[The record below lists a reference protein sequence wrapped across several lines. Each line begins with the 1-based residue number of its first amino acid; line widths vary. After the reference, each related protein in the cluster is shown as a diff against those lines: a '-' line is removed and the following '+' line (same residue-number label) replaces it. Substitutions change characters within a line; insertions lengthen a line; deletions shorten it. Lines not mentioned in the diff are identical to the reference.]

1 VAEVVTLPLR
11 QIGLAEPHLKAL
23 MVQAL
28 DGDAAAYRD
37 LLASLSKV
45 LRPYFA
51 QRLYSASHDV
61 EDLVQETLLAIHAK
75 RHTYRRTELLTPWV
89 FAIAR
94 YKLFN
99 YFRRSKSRMTVS
111 IDEAMGIDD
120 PGNPEEGAI
129 RQDVRRLLSLL
140 PGRQQRLMT
149 RVKIAGHSIEEAARE
164 EGMTEGAAKVALHRS
179 MKALSSEV
187 SDED

>member
-1 VAEVVTLPLR
+1 MAEVVTLPLR
-11 QIGLAEPHLKAL
+11 QIGLAEPRLKAL
-23 MVQAL
+23 MVAGL
-28 DGDAAAYRD
+28 DGDAGAYRD
-37 LLASLSKV
+37 VLAALTQV

-51 QRLYSASHDV
+51 QRLYSAAHDV

-99 YFRRSKSRMTVS
+99 YFRRSKHRMTVS
-111 IDEAMGIDD
+111 LDEAMGVDD

-140 PGRQQRLMT
+140 PGRQQRLMAK
-149 RVKIAGHSIEEAARE
+149 VKLEGQSIDEAAQA

-179 MKALSSEV
+179 MKTLSARV
-187 SDED
+187 DDED